1 MENKSALPENVLEV
15 ENLQTHFILDE
26 GVVPAVNGVSFNV
39 KRGGFFAIVGESG
52 CGKSVSAYS
61 ILRLIQKPGRI
72 VGGSIRLNTSDGK
85 TFDTVQLD
93 EKSDDLYKIRGGYV
107 SMIFQEPLT
116 ALSPLYTIGNQIC
129 EGILLHQDV
138 TKKEAELLA
147 IEMLRKVGIPGPEK
161 RIHQYP
167 HELSGG
173 MRQRAMIAMALVCKP
188 ELLIADE
195 PTTAL
200 DVTIQ
205 AQILK
210 MIKDFQKQMNM
221 SIILITHDIGVVA
234 QTADEVV
241 VMYLGRVVEQA
252 DVRSLLKNPKHPYTR
267 SLLDSL
273 PGMHAKRERLKS
285 IRGSV
290 PNPSDMPKGCPFH
303 PRCDEMVK
311 GVCDVG
317 EVPSLKVFSGGRKC
331 ACLLA
336 KE

>member
-1 MENKSALPENVLEV
+1 MENTTLSDYVLEV
-15 ENLQTHFILDE
+15 ENLKTHFFIDE
-26 GVVPAVNGVSFNV
+26 GVVPAVNGVSFKI
-39 KRGGFFAIVGESG
+39 KRGSFFAIVGESG
-52 CGKSVSAYS
+52 CGKSVTAYS
-61 ILRLIQKPGRI
+61 ILRLVKKPGKI
-72 VGGSIRLNTSDGK
+72 VDGK
-85 TFDTVQLD
+85 ILLKTKDGSRFDISSMN
-93 EKSDDLYKIRGGYV
+93 EKSEDLFKIRGGFV

-116 ALSPLYTIGNQIC
+116 ALSPLYTIGNQIS
-129 EGILLHQDV
+129 EGILLHQPV
-138 TKKEAELLA
+138 SKKEAEQLS
-147 IEMLRKVGIPGPEK
+147 IDMLKKVGIPGAEK
-161 RIHQYP
+161 RYHQYP

-210 MIKDFQKQMNM
+210 MIKKFQKEMDM
-221 SIILITHDIGVVA
+221 SVIFITHDLGVVA

-241 VMYLGRVVEQA
+241 VMYLGRAVEQA
-252 DVRSLLKNPKHPYTR
+252 DVRTLLKRPKHPYTK

-273 PGMHAKRERLKS
+273 PGTHSRRDRLKS

-290 PNPSDMPKGCPFH
+290 PNPSDIPQGCPFH

-311 GVCDVG
+311 GICDIG
-317 EVPSLKVFSGGRKC
+317 GVPPLLDIGNGHLC
-331 ACLLA
+331 ACALVA
-336 KE
+336 KD